1 LLINSLSKQ
10 PLIIVIR
17 LKEEDFNDISKSSPL
32 FLQIDYL
39 NRSGVKHIEIAW
51 SSDHRWPLIM
61 EKLVQIYDDILFGA
75 ASIVSTH
82 SLKVI
87 SELNLTYAMSPIWD
101 INLQEEAKSL
111 NQLLIPGVF
120 SPTEMYQA
128 KAYGCQIIKLFPAA
142 SLGIKYLNQ
151 LKAPLGEIPFTIAAG
166 GLKAKD
172 IEPWLNAGYD
182 AIALGRKLIQN
193 GSIDD
198 SLKAWLNQIIMKDKN

>member
-1 LLINSLSKQ
+1 MKSRLLNTYNFRFPNIRSKSRRKVRLLINSLSKQ

-61 EKLVQIYDDILFGA
+61 EKLVQIYGDILFGA

-111 NQLLIPGVF
+111 NLQ
-120 SPTEMYQA
+120 
-128 KAYGCQIIKLFPAA
+128 
-142 SLGIKYLNQ
+142 SLGWRKVPVDSSVLGKLARSN
-151 LKAPLGEIPFTIAAG
+151 APF
-166 GLKAKD
+166 
-172 IEPWLNAGYD
+172 IEQWLITGNKSGSHFES
-182 AIALGRKLIQN
+182 ILFRLI
-193 GSIDD
+193 
-198 SLKAWLNQIIMKDKN
+198 